1 MVSIL
6 GAGAFG
12 TAMAVTL
19 AKRQGAVTL
28 WARDMVSV
36 SDMVK
41 IRRND
46 RYLRGIDIPD
56 NIVLTHNL
64 EKALMSNIICL
75 SVPMQQLSNVL
86 NV

>member
-19 AKRQGAVTL
+19 AKAQGAVML
-28 WARDMVSV
+28 WGRDKVSV

-41 IRRND
+41 TRRND
-46 RYLRGIDIPD
+46 RYLRGIHIPD
-56 NIVLTHNL
+56 NILLTNNGIP
-64 EKALMSNIICL
+64 AIGSIF
-75 SVPMQQLSNVL
+75 
-86 NV
+86 